1 MSPLTKLA
9 ELLKTGTE
17 KSSVPNIVLW
27 TIFLLVFIYYGRGI
41 QGIAQTAAKETSPEE
56 MAAKREERET
66 TKQLV
71 EELRNLNHRLT
82 IFEQLYNERFGT
94 INHRLNNVEEEQK
107 IIRENYVRKR

>member
-1 MSPLTKLA
+1 MSPLTKIA

-56 MAAKREERET
+56 MAAIRRRDRAQYEAW
-66 TKQLV
+66 
-71 EELRNLNHRLT
+71 LT
-82 IFEQLYNERFGT
+82 SGGA
-94 INHRLNNVEEEQK
+94 
-107 IIRENYVRKR
+107 